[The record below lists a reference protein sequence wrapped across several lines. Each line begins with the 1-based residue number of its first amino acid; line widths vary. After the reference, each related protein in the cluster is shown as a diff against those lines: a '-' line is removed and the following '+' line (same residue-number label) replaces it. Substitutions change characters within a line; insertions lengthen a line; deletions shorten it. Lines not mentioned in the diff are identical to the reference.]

1 MSGSTTT
8 HIESESESDVAL
20 MSRIQDGD
28 NDAVAELYQRHHH
41 PALCYALSLTRG
53 RSQAG
58 DLAAEAFLR
67 LWEAIK
73 AGREPRRPRSYL
85 MTIVHNLWV
94 DELRHLNRR
103 EYGADPTDPDGR
115 VEYSPVPD
123 FAELVAERDSL
134 RAAASTM
141 CARQRVMLWET
152 VVEGYRTSELA
163 ERHGAATAN
172 AAAQL
177 ASRAK
182 RNLKQAY
189 LVGARQPAAG
199 LA

>member
-1 MSGSTTT
+1 MSGTTT
-8 HIESESESDVAL
+8 TTDIESESDAAL

-28 NDAVAELYQRHHH
+28 NDAVAELYRRHHH
-41 PALCYALSLTRG
+41 PALCYALSLTRD

-58 DLAAEAFLR
+58 DLAADAFLR
-67 LWEAIK
+67 LWDAIK

-85 MTIVHNLWV
+85 MTIVHNLWI
-94 DELRHLNRR
+94 DELRHVNRR
-103 EYGADPTDPDGR
+103 ASGADPTDPDGR
-115 VEYSPVPD
+115 AECPPVPD
-123 FAELVAERDSL
+123 FADLVAERDSL
-134 RAAASTM
+134 RAATSAM
-141 CARQRVMLWET
+141 CARQRTILWET
-152 VVEGYRTSELA
+152 VVEGYCTSELA

-189 LVGARQPAAG
+189 LASVQPAAG
-199 LA
+199 EA